1 MKKIKLLSI
10 RVVAALSIILL
21 ASCESDTTEA
31 TNEVTTQI
39 SKDVLSKLEK
49 AHFSTQNAFITEFM
63 GEKGIAVE
71 DMFFTYEQ
79 IDELSQD
86 AIGPQKQYRT
96 TNLVKKLPRTITVSV
111 DPALGN
117 LGSNALDAMINM
129 YNAENLQLSFT
140 RVAFGL
146 KGKRKAN
153 IEVTEFYEMESGG
166 FITLGRAAGFPT
178 RKGDP
183 AKGFGIN
190 SRWFELLNPS
200 LAEVTGTMAH
210 EVGHCIGFRH
220 TDYMTRES
228 CGQNV
233 NEGSAGVGAIHISGT
248 PTTSD
253 ATSLMQACGPADSFN
268 NNDKIALNVLY

>member
-1 MKKIKLLSI
+1 MKKTTFFARLFSLL
-10 RVVAALSIILL
+10 VVSILL
-21 ASCESDTTEA
+21 FTVGCNNENDTVETE
-31 TNEVTTQI
+31 I
-39 SKDVLSKLEK
+39 SKSTLDKLK
-49 AHFSTQNAFITEFM
+49 AAHFDISKAKATFFQ
-63 GEKGIAVE
+63 GEHGIAVE
-71 DMFFTYEQ
+71 DMFFTLEQ
-79 IDELSQD
+79 IDEMAAD
-86 AIGPQKQYRT
+86 GINTKQYRT
-96 TNLVKKLPRTITVSV
+96 SNVVKVSGSLRDITVSV
-111 DPALGN
+111 DPDLGQ
-117 LGSNALDAMINM
+117 LGSDALDGMIAM
-129 YNAENLQLSFT
+129 YNAENLELKFS
-140 RVAFGL
+140 RVAFGG

-153 IEVTEFYEMESGG
+153 IEVTEFYELESGG

-233 NEGSAGVGAIHISGT
+233 NEGSARVGAIHIAGT

-253 ATSLMQACGPADSFN
+253 ATSLMQSCGPADRFN
-268 NNDKIALNVLY
+268 NNDKIALDVLY